1 MPYFDDYHGPWGSSL
16 HREHCRMS
24 FNLEETAMQKK
35 IIAVVGVFALAMI
48 GGCHKAKSPDAVAN
62 NVTNAE
68 QKAADNVA
76 DAEKDA
82 SKDVGNAAGKVDD
95 KAKDL
100 NNAEVKGA
108 YDVDMAKAE
117 GDRKIALDKCEAL
130 SGDSQKDCKNIADAD
145 YQAAKSRLNAMLNS
159 ENQ

>member
-1 MPYFDDYHGPWGSSL
+1 
-16 HREHCRMS
+16 MS

-48 GGCHKAKSPDAVAN
+48 GGCHKAKSPDTVAN

-68 QKAADNVA
+68 QKAENNVA

-82 SKDVGNAAGKVDD
+82 SKNVANAADKVDD

-108 YDVDMAKAE
+108 YDVEMAKVE
-117 GDRKIALDKCEAL
+117 GDRKIALSKCEAL
-130 SGDSQKDCKNIADAD
+130 SGDSQKDCKNIADVD
-145 YQAAKSRLNAMLNS
+145 YQAAKFRLKAMLNS
-159 ENQ
+159 EKQ

>member
-48 GGCHKAKSPDAVAN
+48 GGCHKAKSPDTVAN

-68 QKAADNVA
+68 QKAENNVA

-82 SKDVGNAAGKVDD
+82 SKNVANAADKVDD
-95 KAKDL
+95 KAKD
-100 NNAEVKGA
+100 KGA
-108 YDVDMAKAE
+108 YDVEMAKVE
-117 GDRKIALDKCEAL
+117 GDRKIALNKCEAL
-130 SGDSQKDCKNIADAD
+130 SRDSQKDCKSIADAD
-145 YQAAKSRLNAMLNS
+145 YQAAKSRLKAMLNS
-159 ENQ
+159 EKQ